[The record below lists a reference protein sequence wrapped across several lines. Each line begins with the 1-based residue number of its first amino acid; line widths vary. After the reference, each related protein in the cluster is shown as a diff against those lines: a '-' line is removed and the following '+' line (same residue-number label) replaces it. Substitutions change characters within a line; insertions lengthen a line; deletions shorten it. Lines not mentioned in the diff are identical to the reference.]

1 MKSIY
6 EEIYLINEE
15 YNTNFSLIT
24 KMKSTF
30 TKNYYYIL
38 TLNDKEILKLE
49 SKNTTET
56 ELFNEVKKCINEYLN
71 KK

>member
-71 KK
+71 EK